1 MISIELWRG
10 RIGAFNIKS
19 CSRPSNAKDS
29 GSLLSTSNSLNLI
42 QTTMLGL
49 VICMLLIMGGV
60 ESNPGPPTVAQGNL
74 LQLFLNNLF
83 LLNVIAIV
91 LVHEFSS
98 YFTF

>member
-1 MISIELWRG
+1 
-10 RIGAFNIKS
+10 
-19 CSRPSNAKDS
+19 
-29 GSLLSTSNSLNLI
+29 
-42 QTTMLGL
+42 MLGL

-83 LLNVIAIV
+83 LLIAIV